1 MIDKNIV
8 GYDLVKNVK
17 KCGGFERCG
26 YDKLFVV
33 RQHTGGDYLSG
44 LVEVREN
51 TEENRRAI
59 EEKYGI
65 QKYHTCNENYIVWGG
80 SIVTLPKGSHTL
92 PEGGDFIQFYWS

>member
-1 MIDKNIV
+1 MIDKNII

-17 KCGGFERCG
+17 GCEGCERCG

-33 RQHTGGDYLSG
+33 RKNSGGDYLSA

-59 EEKYGI
+59 EEKYDI
-65 QKYHTCNENYIVWGG
+65 ERYHICNEEYIVWGG
-80 SIVTLPKGSHTL
+80 CIVSLPKGSARM
-92 PEGGDFIQFYWS
+92 PEGGDLIRFYWS